1 MKRKIPAVFLLLL
14 TVVFSAVC
22 LFSCK
27 EKDAKPVVITVE
39 EPVATGTTLVE
50 YMDLQGIDY
59 KISNGMVTEL
69 DGTKNST
76 KSFWMLYTTDE
87 TNANTAWGTY
97 EYNGA
102 TLGSA
107 VLGAGELLVAQG
119 ETYVWVYQTF

>member
-59 KISNGMVTEL
+59 EISDGMITEL

-87 TNANTAWGTY
+87 ANANTAWGTY

>member
-76 KSFWMLYTTDE
+76 KSFWMLYFTIGRLARLHLADIRSRY
-87 TNANTAWGTY
+87 GVKIIII
-97 EYNGA
+97 
-102 TLGSA
+102 S
-107 VLGAGELLVAQG
+107 VSELSYILPG
-119 ETYVWVYQTF
+119 